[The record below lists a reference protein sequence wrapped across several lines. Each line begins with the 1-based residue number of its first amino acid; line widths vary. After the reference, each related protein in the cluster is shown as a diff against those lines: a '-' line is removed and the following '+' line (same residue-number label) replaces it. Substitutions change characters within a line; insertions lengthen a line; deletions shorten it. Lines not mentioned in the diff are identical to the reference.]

1 MSKLN
6 KPIIF
11 SDFFTEGQYETE
23 VETLSISD
31 KSKSLTIGVPKEII
45 LSERR
50 VALVPHSIR
59 TLTGYGHHIVIE
71 RRIDGQFYRS
81 SLF

>member
-23 VETLSISD
+23 VATLSVSD
-31 KSKSLTIGVPKEII
+31 KSKSLTIGIPKEII
-45 LSERR
+45 LSEHR
-50 VALVPHSIR
+50 VALSATFHQNIGGIW
-59 TLTGYGHHIVIE
+59 T
-71 RRIDGQFYRS
+71 
-81 SLF
+81 